1 MMQGGQG
8 MQRDINTQI
17 PNLHTATYKNNQSN
31 NLSQN
36 EELNSAR
43 FQNDF
48 SSPPLSVK
56 QDVSSIKSPTT
67 PLPDGLII
75 TKMTP
80 QAKTRYNNL
89 MMTTNPAAAAAA

>member
-1 MMQGGQG
+1 

-67 PLPDGLII
+67 PLPEGLII

-80 QAKTRYNNL
+80 QSKTTRYNNL
-89 MMTTNPAAAAAA
+89 MMATNHAAAA